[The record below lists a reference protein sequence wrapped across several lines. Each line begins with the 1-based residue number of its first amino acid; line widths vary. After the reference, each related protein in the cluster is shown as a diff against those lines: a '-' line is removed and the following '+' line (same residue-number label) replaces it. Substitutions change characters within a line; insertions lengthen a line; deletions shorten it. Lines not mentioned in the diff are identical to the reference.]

1 MRMLNKKKYQL
12 RCNFFIVSI
21 TLFIIVFFIK
31 TMCGSYITQWN
42 QNKLFE
48 VINTSTYENLY
59 IDEKM
64 YIHNAED
71 DSDSQIT
78 KSVLFYDGSI
88 VERTNTNGAEFTK
101 KYYDGKQYSYI
112 DDSWYMEPENETV
125 PEKLQISAD
134 DFEGIK
140 TVKNMFVSIIKNE
153 PIEYVCKVKK
163 ECKDK
168 YIPSEISDLI
178 TDEDIYII
186 ISCNIKNKS
195 VKTITFTYT
204 DKQHTIDFEETMKP
218 VTQDILVSAPE
229 YSVDVQMIEETYG
242 EGSVKEASDQPYTE
256 KLQLYNNYE
265 NYISD
270 ITIPAGFEYDEEIS
284 TKSEIYLNELEG
296 YGEIILK
303 GKCDTIVEKMLT
315 EGLSEYEENSC
326 TYKLNYLFS
335 TDAKNGSVDLYSYS
349 ENKDELG
356 ESSYYIGI
364 TYFED
369 QIVEIMFVDMKL
381 EFSQQSATTL
391 LNYIF

>member
-12 RCNFFIVSI
+12 RCNCFIASI
-21 TLFIIVFFIK
+21 TLFILVFFIK
-31 TMCGSYITQWN
+31 IMCGSYITQWN

-48 VINTSTYENLY
+48 VINTSAYENLY

-112 DDSWYMEPENETV
+112 DGSWYMEPESETV
-125 PEKLQISAD
+125 PEKLQISED

-186 ISCNIKNKS
+186 ISCNIKNKN

-326 TYKLNYLFS
+326 MYKLNYLFS

>member
-12 RCNFFIVSI
+12 RCNCFIASI
-21 TLFIIVFFIK
+21 TLFILVFFIK
-31 TMCGSYITQWN
+31 IMCGSYITQWN

-48 VINTSTYENLY
+48 VINTSAYENLY
-59 IDEKM
+59 VDEKM

-112 DDSWYMEPENETV
+112 DGSWYMEPESETV
-125 PEKLQISAD
+125 PEKLQISEN

-186 ISCNIKNKS
+186 ISCNIKNKN

-270 ITIPAGFEYDEEIS
+270 ITIPAGFEYDEGIS